1 MADSLG
7 EYLVDIG
14 RYPLLDKQQEILLAR
29 QVREWLDDPAP
40 LAAVV
45 RRGKRAYH
53 KLVNCNLRL
62 VVSVAK
68 RYASRL
74 LKTELLDLIQ
84 EGNIVLAHGI
94 KKFDPERGYALSTYV
109 YWWIRQAITRYLAN
123 HERTIRLPSGAVQVL
138 GKLRS
143 WMPVYQAKHGRLPSA
158 QECADYTETPVER
171 IKDYLLHINDCVSI
185 DMKLRS
191 TDGESTIGDLVSDTT
206 TDPLEDMQWSMGRD
220 SLDSLIGAIPD
231 TDQELVRELYGLAGA
246 PAKTMS
252 QIGRESGVTR
262 ESIRQRHG
270 KALLKLRLVA
280 CGARILTA
288 S

>member
-7 EYLVDIG
+7 EYLADIG

-84 EGNIVLAHGI
+84 EGNIGLAHGI

-123 HERTIRLPSGAVQVL
+123 HERTIRLPSGAITVL

-143 WMPVYQAKHGRLPSA
+143 WMPVYQAKHGRMPTA

-171 IKDYLLHINDCVSI
+171 IRDYLLHINDCVST
-185 DMKLRS
+185 DTKLRS
-191 TDGESTIGDLVSDTT
+191 TEGESTIGDLVSDTT
-206 TDPLEDMQWSMGRD
+206 TDPMEDMQWSMGQD
-220 SLDSLIGAIPD
+220 SLDALIDAIPPA
-231 TDQELVRELYGLAGA
+231 DQALVRTIYGLAGA

-252 QIGRESGVTR
+252 QIGRDTGVTR

-270 KALLKLRLVA
+270 KALIKLRLVA